1 MTGEPLDQVY
11 VDALEAF
18 IAKHGF
24 LSWLDLTVEEITTG
38 RVVLSIPYDG
48 KLVNPAPGSTGSIHG
63 GVAATLVD
71 TAGGFALRAAM
82 DHPTE
87 HRMFTTDLSVS
98 YLRPATS
105 DLTVEAECVRAGTS
119 MGVANVT
126 VTAVAPDGEETEVAV
141 GRTSYRIFRD

>member
-1 MTGEPLDQVY
+1 MTGEPLDEAY
-11 VDALEAF
+11 VEGLEAF
-18 IAKHGF
+18 IAEHGF
-24 LSWLDLTVEEITTG
+24 LSWLNLTVEEITKG
-38 RVVLSIPYDG
+38 RVVLSIPYDE

-71 TAGGFALRAAM
+71 TAGGFALRAAL
-82 DHPTE
+82 DDPLSSQ
-87 HRMFTTDLSVS
+87 MFTTDLSVS

-105 DLTVEAECVRAGTS
+105 ELTVEAESVRAGQS

-126 VTAVAPDGEETEVAV
+126 VVATAPSGEEKEVAV